1 MKYDV
6 FISYSRKDSV
16 IVDALCES
24 LDRSKITYF
33 IDKEC
38 IYGGDDFA
46 KRITDAM
53 LVSRIFLFIASK
65 NSYESMYSVNEVK
78 FFREKF
84 KDKKD
89 RMIIPYMIDGTVM
102 PKELDFILGTI
113 NRLNINEHPVE
124 SFLIHNIVLCQ

>member
-1 MKYDV
+1 MNYDV
-6 FISYSRKDSV
+6 FISYSRKDSK
-16 IVDALCES
+16 IVGELCGIF
-24 LDRSKITYF
+24 DRSCISYF
-33 IDKEC
+33 IDKES

-53 LVSRIFLFIASK
+53 LISRIFLFIASK
-65 NSYESMYSVNEVK
+65 NSYESMYSINEVK

-89 RMIIPYMIDGTVM
+89 RMIIPYIIDGTVM

-113 NRLNINEHPVE
+113 NRLNINEHP
-124 SFLIHNIVLCQ
+124 I